1 MNITLNA
8 MMILIVAIL
17 IALLSG
23 CAGITGNVEVA
34 RPDGSKFG
42 ASADGKRGTVY
53 GEYGIIKGS
62 TSFDLPKPKGLA
74 K

>member
-1 MNITLNA
+1 MNITLNI
-8 MMILIVAIL
+8 ILTAIVAII
-17 IALLSG
+17 IAMVSG
-23 CAGITGNVEVA
+23 CAGVTGNVEVA

-42 ASADGKRGTVY
+42 ASADGTRGTVY

-62 TSFDLPKPKGLA
+62 TSFDLPKPKGLT

>member
-1 MNITLNA
+1 MNTLLN
-8 MMILIVAIL
+8 LIMAATVAIVVL
-17 IALLSG
+17 MLTS
-23 CAGITGNVEVA
+23 CAGVTGNVEVA

-42 ASADGKRGTVY
+42 ASADGTRGTVY

>member
-1 MNITLNA
+1 MNITLIATLAIIA
-8 MMILIVAIL
+8 M
-17 IALLSG
+17 LSG
-23 CAGITGNVEVA
+23 CAGITGNVEVN

-42 ASADGKRGTVY
+42 ASADGSRGTVY

-62 TSFDLPKPKGLA
+62 TSFDLPKTKGLA